1 MNIIKK
7 NIEDYKIIKTLT
19 EHNNQVLHLSI
30 LLNGDIASS
39 SFDSL
44 FIIYNNISFEIKLK
58 IHEISPII
66 YHQQISN
73 GNIFLCL
80 NLCQISLYKI
90 YNNNLNYQIIQRI
103 NEFNNKVFKISEL
116 FPNIIITSSYD
127 GIIKIYD
134 QKIEK
139 FQNTTSLQFNNKY
152 QNFNFT
158 INNKSTIIIFISNK
172 LIFLNPNTF
181 ISIKTII
188 NSDFETVSNSIEII
202 NDEILLIGTK
212 NGLLVVNY
220 NLGYII
226 QKYLP
231 NIEFKSIINFKANIF
246 LSCKIKIISRCKFY
260 QCFVDLIEF
269 FYDEKN
275 ESIEIISEINSQNKD
290 IINSIV
296 KFNDKI
302 ITASSDSLINIWS

>member
-39 SFDSL
+39 SFDSF

-90 YNNNLNYQIIQRI
+90 YNNNLKFQIIQRI

-127 GIIKIYD
+127 GIIKIYE

-246 LSCKIKIISRCKFY
+246 LSCKIKIIARCKFY